1 MNNGL
6 ILAIIKIMRK
16 LKNNNKKIFVDY
28 LIIGT
33 GSIALRH
40 LENIVKLSPKK
51 KIAICRRFTQN
62 DDNKFINA
70 KIDIIQ
76 NLDLVA
82 PVNNKSIAI
91 ICSAATMHIADAEN
105 VAKKGFNL
113 LIEKPLT
120 VPGVKTEKL
129 SKICK
134 ELKLKTL
141 VGYNMRFTNR
151 LKSILNILKKSQY
164 RNIKE
169 VEISVE
175 TDFRKWRRNLNYK
188 NSVSF
193 KKELGG
199 GVINELSHEIDY
211 LRLLF
216 GKPKKVT
223 VKDISKTNSLFDI
236 ETNIIA
242 IFEYSEKYPIIRM
255 RLNMLSKNTKR
266 YCKVYLDNST
276 LTIDHMNNSL
286 LINKSTS
293 TQSKYY
299 KDNLNDSY
307 MRELKNLS
315 DAIKSN
321 SNTDLEFEECLTT
334 QYMINAMHKSL
345 QSKKSIAIR

>member
-16 LKNNNKKIFVDY
+16 LKNNKEILVDY

-33 GSIALRH
+33 GSIAFRH
-40 LENIVKLSPKK
+40 LENIIKLSPKK
-51 KIAICRRFTQN
+51 KIAICKRFTKSFDQRLI
-62 DDNKFINA
+62 NK

-82 PVNNKSIAI
+82 PVNNQSIAI
-91 ICSAATMHIADAEN
+91 ICSAATMHIVDAEN

-120 VPGVKTEKL
+120 VPGIKTKKL

-151 LKSILNILKKSQY
+151 LKSILNILKKTNY
-164 RNIKE
+164 ENIKE
-169 VEISVE
+169 VEISAE
-175 TDFRKWRRNLNYK
+175 TDFRKWRKNLNYRK
-188 NSVSF
+188 SVTF

-199 GVINELSHEIDY
+199 GVINELSHEIDF

-223 VKDISKTNSLFDI
+223 VKDISNTNSQFNI

-242 IFEYSEKYPIIRM
+242 SFEYSEKYPIVRM

-266 YCKVYLDNST
+266 YCKVYLEKSII
-276 LTIDHMNNSL
+276 TIDHMKNSL
-286 LINKSTS
+286 LINKRRSS
-293 TQSKYY
+293 QLKYY

-307 MRELKNLS
+307 MRELKYLNN
-315 DAIKSN
+315 AIKVN
-321 SNTDLEFEECLTT
+321 SKTYLGFEECLTT
-334 QYMINAMHKSL
+334 QNMINAMHKSL
-345 QSKKSIAIR
+345 QSKKSIPIR